1 LIIDIN
7 DRIIMLSRGPPAPR
21 LRGPQASS
29 VDQSNKHQSKY
40 FLRAVGIGFLLG
52 AFFTRYANLVLQTD
66 EELKKYN
73 ALQELAASGLS
84 LPSQDCQLSSTSK
97 NEVTKTADTMKQD
110 VSKLVGEMTDKSP
123 KLAERKMDA
132 SILHSSVVNHAQVGV
147 RNAADATTK
156 REVIDFEHQE
166 RVVIAMKIHG
176 AKSLTAVK
184 QSLCLNKY
192 AYNDRVNYDYLV
204 FSSEPVNQ
212 TDIDAISAIVAP
224 AKFTLV
230 VDNPGMEAMVAEL
243 SPEQRDKLMKR
254 CNVTSGDQL
263 HWYTRCREGNTYER
277 IAYSW
282 QAEFRALHLWNHP
295 ALSQYRYMLWVDSDG
310 FCTKKWEQDP
320 IATLI
325 RNNLAILF
333 ANFPQGRTKG
343 PGFHERFMQAFN
355 RSVCWVGIE
364 DGHLYSKEGACAKS
378 PSIPMIHGFMH
389 VTDLDFYRSEPAMKW
404 ARALIGDE
412 KFSRKYDDQI
422 GITISSAV
430 LAPNR
435 SWLMSDHGIQLDVYH
450 NAYLDGQ
457 KRSQVVGK

>member
-1 LIIDIN
+1 
-7 DRIIMLSRGPPAPR
+7 
-21 LRGPQASS
+21 
-29 VDQSNKHQSKY
+29 
-40 FLRAVGIGFLLG
+40 LRALAIGFLLG
-52 AFFTRYANLVLQTD
+52 SVFTRYVDLALQTD
-66 EELKKYN
+66 EELQRYL
-73 ALQELAASGLS
+73 ALQDRAASGLPLLS
-84 LPSQDCQLSSTSK
+84 SRDCQLSTTSK
-97 NEVTKTADTMKQD
+97 TDVTKIAETMKPD
-110 VSKLVGEMTDKSP
+110 VLKLVGERTDKSMKP
-123 KLAERKMDA
+123 SADESKMD
-132 SILHSSVVNHAQVGV
+132 SSMKLFESTTIESMTKLIGSSVGNHAQVAV
-147 RNAADATTK
+147 RKATDGGGDANTK
-156 REVIDFEHQE
+156 MEVVDFVHQK

-176 AKSLTAVK
+176 AKSVAAVK

-212 TDIDAISAIVAP
+212 TDIDAISAIVGP

-230 VDNPGMEAMVAEL
+230 VDNPGIEAMVAEL
-243 SPEQRDKLMKR
+243 SPERRDKLLKR

-263 HWYTRCREGNTYER
+263 NWYTRCREDNTNER
-277 IAYSW
+277 IAYNW

-310 FCTKKWEQDP
+310 FCTKKWLQDP

-343 PGFHERFMQAFN
+343 PEFHGRFMQAFN
-355 RSVCWVGIE
+355 RSVCWVGIQ
-364 DGHLYSKEGACAKS
+364 DGHLYSKEGNCAKNAQ
-378 PSIPMIHGFMH
+378 IPQIHGFMH

-412 KFSRKYDDQI
+412 KFSRKFDDQI
-422 GITISSAV
+422 GLTISSAV
-430 LAPNR
+430 LAPHR